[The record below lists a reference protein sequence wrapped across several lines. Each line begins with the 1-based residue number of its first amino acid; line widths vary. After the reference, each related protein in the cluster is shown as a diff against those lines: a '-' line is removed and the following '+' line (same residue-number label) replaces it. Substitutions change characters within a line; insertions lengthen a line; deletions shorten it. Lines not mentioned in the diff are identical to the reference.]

1 MYKRLTSIN
10 KDILET
16 DKYDQRLTRDWQV
29 KHKLTKDL
37 QVWTK
42 NVLKTDKYED
52 SLTRVWEVWKVQT

>member
-1 MYKRLTSIN
+1 M
-10 KDILET
+10 
-16 DKYDQRLTRDWQV
+16 
-29 KHKLTKDL
+29 KDL